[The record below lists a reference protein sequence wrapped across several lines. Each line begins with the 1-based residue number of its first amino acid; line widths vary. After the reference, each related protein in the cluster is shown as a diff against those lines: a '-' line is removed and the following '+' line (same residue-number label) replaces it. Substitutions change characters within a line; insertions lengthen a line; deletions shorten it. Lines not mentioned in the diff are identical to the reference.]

1 MIWSKETDDTSWR
14 AAGDPAGPAATPKG
28 VRRPIGTTNSSGR
41 EPVQSGRV
49 PRRSLLAMQS
59 SPEALVLSGTYGAGK
74 SAVAEEIADILEA
87 RGAPFAAIDL
97 DWLSWSNVPGTNHG
111 ELELLVANLEA
122 VVTNYR
128 AAGVRLFVLAYALAD
143 LATLEAIR
151 TVMAM
156 PVRVVR
162 LTVPIATIEERL
174 GSAPTRGRADDLV
187 RAREWVAKGIDAG
200 LEDVEVEN
208 VGQLRDT
215 ATRTLTA
222 IGWA

>member
-1 MIWSKETDDTSWR
+1 
-14 AAGDPAGPAATPKG
+14 
-28 VRRPIGTTNSSGR
+28 
-41 EPVQSGRV
+41 
-49 PRRSLLAMQS
+49 MQS
-59 SPEALVLSGTYGAGK
+59 WPEALVLSGAYGAGK

-97 DWLSWSNVPGTNHG
+97 DWLTWSNAPGAHHG
-111 ELELLVANLEA
+111 ELELLVGNLGA
-122 VVTNYR
+122 VVANYR

-162 LTVPIATIEERL
+162 LTVPEATIEERL
-174 GSAPTRGRADDLV
+174 ASAPTRGRVNDLM
-187 RAREWVAKGIDAG
+187 RAREWIAEGVGVG
-200 LEDVEVEN
+200 LEDAEVDN
-208 VGQLRDT
+208 AGQLRDT
-215 ATRTLTA
+215 AARVLSA